1 METILHLTDCAMA
14 TSGNYRNFYIS
25 PDGRKLS
32 HTIDPHSGRPVQ
44 HSILSSTVVA
54 PTCSM
59 ADAFAT
65 SFMVMGL
72 ERAKDLLAKNK
83 NIEAYFIYSDENG
96 NYQTFMTEGMKK
108 YVTE

>member
-1 METILHLTDCAMA
+1 MKYA
-14 TSGNYRNFYIS
+14 
-25 PDGRKLS
+25 
-32 HTIDPHSGRPVQ
+32 HTIDPKTGHPVQ
-44 HSILSSTVVA
+44 HSILSSTVIA
-54 PTCSM
+54 NECMT

>member
-1 METILHLTDCAMA
+1 MA
-14 TSGNYRNFYIS
+14 YWHQQAPKTG
-25 PDGRKLS
+25 
-32 HTIDPHSGRPVQ
+32 HPVQ
-44 HSILSSTVVA
+44 HSILSSTVIA
-54 PTCSM
+54 NECM
-59 ADAFAT
+59 IADAFAT

>member
-1 METILHLTDCAMA
+1 MI
-14 TSGNYRNFYIS
+14 
-25 PDGRKLS
+25 
-32 HTIDPHSGRPVQ
+32 
-44 HSILSSTVVA
+44 
-54 PTCSM
+54 

-72 ERAKDLLAKNK
+72 ESAKDLLAKNK
-83 NIEAYFIYSDENG
+83 DIEAYFIYSDENG